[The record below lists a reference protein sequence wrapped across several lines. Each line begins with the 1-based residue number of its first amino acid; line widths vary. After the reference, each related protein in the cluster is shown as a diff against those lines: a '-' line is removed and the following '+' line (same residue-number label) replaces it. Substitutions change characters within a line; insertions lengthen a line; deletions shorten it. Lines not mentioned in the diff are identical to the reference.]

1 MSIRNSNRSTG
12 AASEAVPTNSGV
24 VGKIGARS
32 CQAAPC
38 ALALTI
44 YFFFTTRIFSF
55 GNDIS
60 SFGGFKLEHGGR
72 GCIVGIVDMVD
83 VVDAVDVLGMVGMI
97 GIVGIAGMVDVGDI
111 H

>member
-1 MSIRNSNRSTG
+1 MERAELDLSIPGLPGAQKIGPRETSLLAPSLPMGEKSGNSNRSTG

-44 YFFFTTRIFSF
+44 YFFFSWLV
-55 GNDIS
+55 G
-60 SFGGFKLEHGGR
+60 EAHGGEEEV
-72 GCIVGIVDMVD
+72 C
-83 VVDAVDVLGMVGMI
+83 
-97 GIVGIAGMVDVGDI
+97 
-111 H
+111 